1 MPTLCEDRE
10 QAPGGLETEEGKE
23 SEKGPVGKEQI
34 SQDGGGQALS
44 PHILSPSPPRSVNN
58 DFAWLCN
65 SRDHS

>member
-44 PHILSPSPPRSVNN
+44 PHTLSLLPHV
-58 DFAWLCN
+58 L
-65 SRDHS
+65 